1 MKKVTLIFFAFITLQ
16 AKAQPSVD
24 SILQVANNNL
34 ALKKVDA
41 VIDMLNQSITDF
53 PNDSNKQSA
62 LKILSNAYKAKGDDA
77 KALSTLQAMMVLKDS
92 LIKVETTTTIDAL
105 KANYEADKQAKELEL
120 QKAKIKQQQTI
131 ILAISIGS
139 ILLLL
144 LLFVIYTKRQHA
156 LKNKMATAI
165 LEEQNKAA
173 IAVLAA
179 EEKERKRIASDL
191 HDGIGQMMSAVKMN
205 LSSLASKVNIS
216 NEQDVVLL
224 DKTLALIDESCKEL
238 RSVSHNMMPNAL
250 LKSGLSSAVK
260 TFLDKLDH
268 KKLKVH
274 LHTEGL
280 ESRLSDTIEIV
291 LYRVIQ
297 ETVNN
302 VIKHANANQLDISI
316 IKDND
321 GISCT
326 VEDNGIGFV
335 KNNIDSNGIGLKNI
349 RARIAYLQGTVEWDS
364 TPQKGTLVAIHVPVS
379 L

>member
-1 MKKVTLIFFAFITLQ
+1 MKKVILIFFAFIALQ

-41 VIDMLNQSITDF
+41 VIEMLNQSITNF

-77 KALSTLQAMMVLKDS
+77 KALATLQAMMILKDS
-92 LIKVETTTTIDAL
+92 LITIETNTTIDAL

-139 ILLLL
+139 ILLLS
-144 LLFVIYTKRQHA
+144 LFVVIYSKRQNA

-173 IAVLAA
+173 IAILGA

-216 NEQDVVLL
+216 NKQDVVLL
-224 DKTLALIDESCKEL
+224 EKTLALIDESCKEL

-250 LKSGLSSAVK
+250 LKTGLSSAVK

-280 ESRLSDTIEIV
+280 ENRLSDTIEIV

-335 KNNIDSNGIGLKNI
+335 QNNINLNGIGLKNI
-349 RARIAYLQGTVEWDS
+349 KARIAYLQGTVEWDS
-364 TPQKGTLVAIHVPVS
+364 TPQKGTLVAIHVPV
-379 L
+379 